1 MFATLCVVLV
11 VLFLYKNMKKK
22 AKARNME
29 TTDFN
34 PIYGQYYFPEGIKI
48 DESNV
53 EVEDQND
60 AYEEQYEELVEW
72 FKRDNKLFIF
82 NPTISIIIVIVLIL
96 VVASPAF
103 ETDGGNRDGWLF
115 GNCNTHFEP

>member
-11 VLFLYKNMKKK
+11 ALFLYKNMKKK
-22 AKARNME
+22 AKARNTE
-29 TTDFN
+29 TTDHN
-34 PIYGQYYFPEGIKI
+34 PIYGQYYFPEGTKI
-48 DESNV
+48 DESKA

-60 AYEEQYEELVEW
+60 AYEEQYDELVEW
-72 FKRDNKLFIF
+72 LKIDNKLFIL
-82 NPTISIIIVIVLIL
+82 NPTSFIFIVIVLIL